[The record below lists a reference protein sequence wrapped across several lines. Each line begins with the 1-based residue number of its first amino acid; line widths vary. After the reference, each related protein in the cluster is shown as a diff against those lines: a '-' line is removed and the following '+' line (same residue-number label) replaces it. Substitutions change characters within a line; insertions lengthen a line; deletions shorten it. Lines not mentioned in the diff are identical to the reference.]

1 MNIGDSVKNDFK
13 NKGHQLWLDL
23 DYVSQKVFLF
33 RDWLSIKRTVE
44 SDELI
49 PFIHSEIVYNYEIR

>member
-33 RDWLSIKRTVE
+33 RDWFSIKRTVE